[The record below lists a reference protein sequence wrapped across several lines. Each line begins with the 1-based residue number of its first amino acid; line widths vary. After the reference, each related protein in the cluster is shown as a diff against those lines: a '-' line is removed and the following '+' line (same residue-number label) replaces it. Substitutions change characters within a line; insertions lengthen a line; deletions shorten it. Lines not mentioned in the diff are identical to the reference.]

1 MNFIKKV
8 LRFFREIVQS
18 LGVGNVLLFAFV
30 VWFVH
35 SPLWLRLRVFLGF
48 ASEEETAGVMAKNTA
63 INDETMEKWSDSNSD
78 SLNPLIRSSER
89 SIAWQYYLRG
99 CKNKGLLSSWKY
111 PLLVALPDWAV
122 SHDMLEKYKN
132 LYLYGKDSD
141 SK

>member
-1 MNFIKKV
+1 MNLIKKV
-8 LRFFREIVQS
+8 LRFFREIVES
-18 LGVGNVLLFAFV
+18 FGVGNVLLFAFV
-30 VWFVH
+30 VWFIH

-48 ASEEETAGVMAKNTA
+48 ASEEENSGVMAKNTA
-63 INDETMEKWSDSNSD
+63 INDEIMEKWSDSNTD

-111 PLLVALPDWAV
+111 FALVALPDWAV

-132 LYLYGKDSD
+132 LYLHGTDSD